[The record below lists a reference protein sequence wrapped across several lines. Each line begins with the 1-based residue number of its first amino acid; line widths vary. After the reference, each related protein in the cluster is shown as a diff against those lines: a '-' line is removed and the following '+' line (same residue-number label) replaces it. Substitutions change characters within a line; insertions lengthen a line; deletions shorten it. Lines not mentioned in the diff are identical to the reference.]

1 MTTVAKQLTV
11 RGRVQGVW
19 YRAWTVEQ
27 ARALGVAGW
36 VRNCSNG
43 DVEALIEGDQ
53 QAVEALLERM
63 WDGPPAAR
71 VDHID
76 VSDRAPGALIGFEQ
90 RGTL

>member
-1 MTTVAKQLTV
+1 MTTVAKQVTV

-27 ARALGVAGW
+27 AREIGLAGW
-36 VRNCSNG
+36 VRNRSNG
-43 DVEALIEGDQ
+43 DVEALIEGDPH
-53 QAVEALLERM
+53 AVEALLERL

-71 VDHID
+71 VDHIEIG
-76 VSDRAPGALIGFEQ
+76 DRAPCGLVGFEQ

>member
-1 MTTVAKQLTV
+1 MKTAAKQVTV

-27 ARALGVAGW
+27 ARALGVTGW
-36 VRNCSNG
+36 VRNRSNG
-43 DVEALIEGDQ
+43 DVEALIEGDP
-53 QAVEALLERM
+53 QAVEILLERM

-71 VDHID
+71 VDHIEI
-76 VSDRAPGALIGFEQ
+76 SDRAPAALTGFEQ